1 MTNKQLFDLIDRYV
15 GETGRISP
23 VLRALE
29 EACYATAEHVLYNWQ
44 DRKLAR
50 IWENMGKRLDALAA
64 KAEDLDI

>member
-1 MTNKQLFDLIDRYV
+1 MTDKQLFDLIDRYV
-15 GETGRISP
+15 AETGRISP

-50 IWENMGKRLDALAA
+50 ICENMGKRLDALAA
-64 KAEDLDI
+64 KAEKMNM